1 MGPQQDDTLVNVLQ
15 SCEAV
20 DLGQLFEPRD
30 SLGVGYRT
38 RVSLQ
43 NQTPVVYDYST
54 AVLAFPVNPTADDQF
69 TRNDITL
76 TRSGGSSYTDSVS
89 TGPLSTQDPPNGVG
103 AYTYSATV
111 IAYADSQLSPMVTWM
126 LATGT
131 VNELRY
137 PQLAFDLTR
146 SEIAGQLAQTAGLD
160 VGDYIQVT
168 RPPSFLTTSNID
180 QLCWGFTETLNN
192 YVWTI
197 AVNAVP
203 EDPYTGGGLPTW

>member
-1 MGPQQDDTLVNVLQ
+1 
-15 SCEAV
+15 
-20 DLGQLFEPRD
+20 
-30 SLGVGYRT
+30 
-38 RVSLQ
+38 
-43 NQTPVVYDYST
+43 
-54 AVLAFPVNPTADDQF
+54 
-69 TRNDITL
+69 
-76 TRSGGSSYTDSVS
+76 
-89 TGPLSTQDPPNGVG
+89 
-103 AYTYSATV
+103 
-111 IAYADSQLSPMVTWM
+111 MVTWM